1 MTPHTADGSG
11 GNHTISESEIIDG
24 AFLAALGLRLTE
36 ISGTRVRGEIE
47 LGPDHH
53 TPWGVVH
60 GGVYTT
66 AVESVASVGASAAVL
81 DRGQVAVGV
90 ANNTDFLRPLTG
102 GTVEVVAIADPTGT
116 HPATVAGHH
125 HQRRHRQDGG
135 AWAAPA
141 CECFGR

>member
-53 TPWGVVH
+53 TPWGSCTAGSTPPRWKASPVSERRQRYST
-60 GGVYTT
+60 GARSPWAWPTT
-66 AVESVASVGASAAVL
+66 PTSC
-81 DRGQVAVGV
+81 DR
-90 ANNTDFLRPLTG
+90 
-102 GTVEVVAIADPTGT
+102 
-116 HPATVAGHH
+116 
-125 HQRRHRQDGG
+125 
-135 AWAAPA
+135 
-141 CECFGR
+141 